1 MRARLS
7 PMARGYLS
15 RAAEECA
22 EVSAELRVLL
32 KQEAVRRVRINLDL
46 SIRDQAR
53 EQVRV
58 MRQDH
63 GVAVAVGHQHGHVDG
78 AHSLQQRVIRDPP
91 GTDGVILG
99 LACFPGRCLVSALS
113 SSEHA
118 LQDMLAGLPARR
130 RLREKYVEVL
140 VWAGFWCA
148 DRADDVCS
156 PAVHSGRTLRR

>member
-22 EVSAELRVLL
+22 DVSGELRVML

-46 SIRDQAR
+46 SVRDQAR

-78 AHSLQQRVIRDPP
+78 AQSLQERVIRDPP
-91 GTDGVILG
+91 GTAGVTLG
-99 LACFPGRCLVSALS
+99 LACFPGRGLVSALCPS
-113 SSEHA
+113 
-118 LQDMLAGLPARR
+118 DTP
-130 RLREKYVEVL
+130 
-140 VWAGFWCA
+140 
-148 DRADDVCS
+148 
-156 PAVHSGRTLRR
+156 